1 MLAVQNPDAFAS
13 IILFGCIVC
22 SFACYIYLGWVLP
35 IKKIRDP
42 NSTKMQ
48 KNVYGFVLFAVG
60 ICPILYLLYT
70 GIQGRMSGG
79 NANSSNSGGTPPP
92 KAVAPVPN
100 VQPSTAAGAAP
111 ANIPVVVQNPAAG
124 NIAIGKQN

>member
-60 ICPILYLLYT
+60 ICPILYLRSEEHTSEL
-70 GIQGRMSGG
+70 QSPCNLRMP
-79 NANSSNSGGTPPP
+79 SS
-92 KAVAPVPN
+92 A
-100 VQPSTAAGAAP
+100 
-111 ANIPVVVQNPAAG
+111 
-124 NIAIGKQN
+124 